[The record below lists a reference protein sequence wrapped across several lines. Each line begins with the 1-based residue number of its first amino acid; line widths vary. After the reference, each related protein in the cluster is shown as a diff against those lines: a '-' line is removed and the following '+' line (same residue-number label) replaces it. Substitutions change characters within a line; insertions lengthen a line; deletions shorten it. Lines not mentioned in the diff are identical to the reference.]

1 MFNSNILTESATNSL
16 DRITPNESNFFTDLL
31 EFNDIMH
38 QIELDYEYKRYRT
51 LKEDAE
57 IDNGKRLSE
66 KEIAALKESALA
78 DFKEK
83 ILKAIQAIID
93 FVKKVIA
100 SLTQKDIKARNKFK
114 SSVSRTKGFQ
124 NLDKMTNNYTFC
136 IHHYLPLSEIDDSR
150 ARNSIVGLAQDISD
164 ICDGKSIPATSDSSL
179 AAAYKSLAKEVKQS
193 GSKYGVYK
201 PRNEYDQAVENS
213 TDFSNYVRSDII
225 YKERLE
231 MSYEEWRA
239 IVSKVPSDNKAIISK
254 KLSNIKADLEKCK
267 ERVAKATIVDDV
279 SKKSVNDLISQMK
292 AIISSYT
299 WFLNANYDAET
310 INLRYIMSTYD
321 KIKGGTM
328 SESGM
333 IHGEEFNSDTLFA
346 NADLDDFNRTEW
358 LDLSLTTECFM
369 MKQLIMESKRKIA
382 VKEAMILSDTDP
394 LKFSRLVAMR
404 EAEEAD
410 LKSKASGIIAN
421 IRKIVE
427 QFIAKM
433 KDKNFKDVKFLNRNS
448 QFISNNIKISKIVS
462 AGDIFA
468 GLYRVQKPM
477 NFVPYNAE
485 AMKEDLTNKRVFFE
499 KHILSSLQESSP
511 YAKRQVKWDDNI
523 SIADYC
529 KAYFGASL
537 SKEKYQSCTF
547 TGKEVQDNKENMIKF
562 LNKPNV
568 LQSINN
574 DLNKLDSEGKKA
586 EAQEGKA
593 NPPASNNDNAANKDE
608 GNKEQTAKQE
618 SMYYSELYGRYF
630 TEAEIEM
637 DNTSNN
643 DANNKPEDN
652 KDGEGKD
659 GKTQSSGVKVYM
671 DAYKD
676 VLMAK
681 LTAAEFIQNEFM
693 QIIMA
698 HAKSYMSADQK
709 AAEAEEAKK

>member
-1 MFNSNILTESATNSL
+1 MFNSNILTESASNSL
-16 DRITPNESNFFTDLL
+16 DRITPDESNFFTDLL

-38 QIELDYEYKRYRT
+38 QIELDYEYKRYRA
-51 LKEDAE
+51 LKEDAD
-57 IDNGKRLSE
+57 IDNGKKMSE
-66 KEIAALKESALA
+66 KEITALKESMLA

-93 FVKKVIA
+93 FVKKVIS
-100 SLTQKDIKARNKFK
+100 SLTQKDIKTRNKFK
-114 SSVSRTKGFQ
+114 TSVSRTKGFQ
-124 NLDKMTNNYTFC
+124 NLDKMTNNYTFF
-136 IHHYLPLSEIDDSR
+136 IHHYIPISEIDDSR

-213 TDFSNYVRSDII
+213 TDFSNYVKSDII

-231 MSYEEWRA
+231 MSYEEWRN
-239 IVSKVPSDNKAIISK
+239 IVAKVPSDNKSIISK
-254 KLSNIKADLEKCK
+254 KLSNIKSDLEKCK
-267 ERVAKATIVDDV
+267 ERVEKATIVDDI
-279 SKKSVNDLISQMK
+279 SKKSVNDLISQIK

-299 WFLNANYDAET
+299 WFLNSNYDAET
-310 INLRYIMSTYD
+310 VNLRYIMNTYE

-346 NADLDDFNRTEW
+346 NADLNDFNRTEW

-369 MKQLIMESKRKIA
+369 MKQLMMESKRKIA
-382 VKEAMILSDTDP
+382 AKEAMILSDNDP
-394 LKFSRLVAMR
+394 LKFSRLTAMR

-410 LKSKASGIIAN
+410 MKSKAQGIIES
-421 IRKIVE
+421 IKKIVE
-427 QFIAKM
+427 QFISKM

-477 NFVPYNAE
+477 NFIPYNPE
-485 AMKEDLTNKRVFFE
+485 SMKDDLTDKRVFFE
-499 KHILSSLQESSP
+499 KHILSGLQESSP
-511 YAKRQVKWDDNI
+511 YAKRQIKWDDNI

-537 SKEKYQSCTF
+537 PKEKYQSCTF

-574 DLNKLDSEGKKA
+574 DLNKLDSEAKKG
-586 EAQEGKA
+586 EALEAKA
-593 NPPASNNDNAANKDE
+593 APPTASNDNTNKNE

-643 DANNKPEDN
+643 DVNNKPEDN
-652 KDGEGKD
+652 KDSEGKD
-659 GKTQSSGVKVYM
+659 GKTQSSGIKVYM

-698 HAKSYMSADQK
+698 HAKSYMNADQK